1 MQRHRVII
9 LNYKAIWTSLL
20 TYEKAK
26 STFTRWL
33 LCPNHPVTWALLC
46 VSQNF
51 FKLTNN
57 KIIKIAQSEGRCK
70 SGCGTVLLLTKRTL
84 DYFFINKK
92 LNLMGSIY
100 KISIGLGCRL
110 IKIWSVFLQQ
120 ILNGQPSHIRTYHQI
135 RQL

>member
-1 MQRHRVII
+1 MTRGKNMQRHRVII

-51 FKLTNN
+51 FKLTLLRLPKPILCKAADFHSGRAGWNWTLFRLLPRKHSFN
-57 KIIKIAQSEGRCK
+57 TPSGSVHSTASPFNIWEFVLFLALHTVTSTPKI
-70 SGCGTVLLLTKRTL
+70 
-84 DYFFINKK
+84 
-92 LNLMGSIY
+92 
-100 KISIGLGCRL
+100 
-110 IKIWSVFLQQ
+110 
-120 ILNGQPSHIRTYHQI
+120 
-135 RQL
+135 